1 MPHGVSRIKV
11 VVPQPVHC
19 KMCLRADISE
29 MICICNFNKLV
40 ECPCIATGVDF
51 FNAKKEY
58 TRQIMM
64 QIKQPTGYQ
73 QSELKIQ
80 L

>member
-29 MICICNFNKLV
+29 MICICTFNKLV

-51 FNAKKEY
+51 LNAEKEY
-58 TRQIMM
+58 TRTNHDANQITNR
-64 QIKQPTGYQ
+64 IPTV
-73 QSELKIQ
+73 
-80 L
+80 